1 MLTFPTS
8 RPSMSSRQLRE
19 MQLLRQQTRR
29 ALWQGRVLQVL
40 VLAVLFIL
48 LGTILNRTWPVE
60 TAEAVEQA
68 RAWITSSFTP

>member
-8 RPSMSSRQLRE
+8 RPSMSSRQLRDL
-19 MQLLRQQTRR
+19 QLLRQQARR
-29 ALWQGRVLQVL
+29 ALWQGRVLQIIT
-40 VLAVLFIL
+40 LALLLIT

-68 RAWITSSFTP
+68 RGWMAALLAE